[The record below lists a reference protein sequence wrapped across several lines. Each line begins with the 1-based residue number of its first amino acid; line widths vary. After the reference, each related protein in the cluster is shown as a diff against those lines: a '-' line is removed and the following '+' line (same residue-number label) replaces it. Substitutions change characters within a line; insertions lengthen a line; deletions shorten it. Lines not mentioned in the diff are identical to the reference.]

1 MKLNPLAFHLAS
13 SLVLVCSHRSAAA
26 VSPSYQARAVLENEL
41 AQKSNQD
48 FKIWKQNRRAKE
60 ATTTIDVYY
69 HIFINNSTDGDDVD
83 DAILEK
89 QTAILD
95 EAYSGKANS
104 FYPTDCDGNP
114 IPDGIDT
121 SFRFRFAGVTRTE
134 DSVDGVQKGID
145 SVTDE
150 EALAM
155 RLDAEPGLFKALQG
169 FNMTLYEEAE
179 STVLEFK
186 NKTRQEQLLNV
197 ILPLDPFRVLLTLYG
212 GTKRVGDCSTLN
224 VYVVSGTTIGNT
236 LFGVATRPHLCA
248 EGGALLAEDGILLH
262 RGALLDSDFPAGNP
276 NDLSQSAYDVAER
289 GDTLVH
295 EVGECEYITYHN

>member
-1 MKLNPLAFHLAS
+1 MLLLYHL
-13 SLVLVCSHRSAAA
+13 VT
-26 VSPSYQARAVLENEL
+26 YQARAVLENEL

-121 SFRFRFAGVTRTE
+121 SFRFQFAGVTRTE
-134 DSVDGVQKGID
+134 DSVDGFQKGID

-150 EALAM
+150 EALALL
-155 RLDAEPGLFKALQG
+155 LDTEPTLFKALQG
-169 FNMTLYEEAE
+169 LNVTLYEEAE
-179 STVLEFK
+179 PIILEFQ

-197 ILPLDPFRVLLTLYG
+197 LLPSASFFRVLLTLFG
-212 GTKRVGDCSTLN
+212 GTQRVGDCSTLN
-224 VYVVSGTTIGNT
+224 VYVVSGTSMGSVY
-236 LFGVATRPHLCA
+236 GYATKPHLCA
-248 EGGALLAEDGILLH
+248 EGGALLAEDGVLLH
-262 RGALLDSDFPAGNP
+262 RGALPDSDFPAGNP
-276 NDLSQSAYDVAER
+276 NDVSQSAYDVAER

-295 EVGECEYITYHN
+295 EVGEYIVNHV